1 MTDGFEFRLQKLLDI
16 RKDIEDK
23 SKLEFKEAQRER
35 NLVEEE
41 LNNLKDKYN
50 IHRNIDSY
58 ESIAKQKM
66 QQNYLNALNYAIDE
80 TAVSLEDKEKILEQ
94 RRCELEQC
102 QVEKK
107 TVEILKENQKNT
119 FIKEQNL
126 IEQKTND
133 EFALYAFIR
142 NKKSRGG
149 ENK

>member
-1 MTDGFEFRLQKLLDI
+1 MTEGFEFRLQKLLDI

-41 LNNLKDKYN
+41 LNKLKGKYN

-58 ESIAKQKM
+58 ESIVQQKM

-80 TAVSLEDKEKILEQ
+80 TAVSLENKKKIVEQ
-94 RRCELEQC
+94 KRSKLKQS
-102 QVEKK
+102 QVDKK
-107 TVEILKENQKNT
+107 TVEVLRENQESA
-119 FIKEQNL
+119 FIKEQNS

-133 EFALYAFIR
+133 EFALYGFIR
-142 NKKSRGG
+142 N
-149 ENK
+149 NKRERR